1 LKVTVA
7 VLPSQIE
14 VVPEIVAVGKAITAM
29 VTDPVCGWL
38 QLGVPAEATS
48 TNVKVVS
55 AVNAD
60 VVTVTVPVASNTA
73 VWLAAPL
80 L

>member
-1 LKVTVA
+1 MLEHTVA
-7 VLPSQIE
+7 VA
-14 VVPEIVAVGKAITAM
+14 VVIVAVGKAITAM

-38 QLGVPAEATS
+38 QLGVPAEVTS